1 MKYIQVENLL
11 GKTYHSR
18 LFDLVSGMNGFPW
31 YFLSK
36 DVAYQPSDEFNF
48 GDINLL
54 DMEEREKSVG
64 FTHLLIDNHGIES
77 PFLPHFTAFLDA
89 VKDAM
94 PAPITFTRVR
104 LALQLN
110 NGNGGHHNGVHTD
123 SEKDHYAAI
132 YYFHDSSGDT
142 VFFNEYDDPTDG
154 TVDERW
160 FRARTQEYTECR
172 RVTPKANTLFA
183 FDGHQFHSSSNPHT
197 NPFRV
202 ICNLNFTSDYDLF
215 AADTSPRN

>member
-1 MKYIQVENLL
+1 MKYIQVDNLL
-11 GKTYHSR
+11 GQTYHSR

-36 DVAYQPSDEFNF
+36 DVAYQPSEDFNF
-48 GDINLL
+48 GDINLM

-64 FTHLLIDNHGIES
+64 FTHLLIDNYGIES
-77 PFLPHFTAFLDA
+77 PFLPHFAAFLDS

-94 PAPITFTRVR
+94 PAPIKFTRVR

-142 VFFNEYDDPTDG
+142 VFFNEYDDPTNG

-160 FRARTQEYTECR
+160 WRAHTQEYTECK

-183 FDGHQFHSSSNPHT
+183 FDGHQFHSSSNPYT

-202 ICNLNFTSDYDLF
+202 ICNLNFVSDYDLF
-215 AADTSPRN
+215 ALNSTTCN

>member
-1 MKYIQVENLL
+1 MKYIQVDNLL
-11 GKTYHSR
+11 GQTYHSR

-36 DVAYQPSDEFNF
+36 DVAYQPSEDFNF
-48 GDINLL
+48 GDINLM

-64 FTHLLIDNHGIES
+64 FTHLLIDNYGIES
-77 PFLPHFTAFLDA
+77 PFLPHFAAFLDS

-94 PAPITFTRVR
+94 PAPIKFTRVR

-142 VFFNEYDDPTDG
+142 VFFNEYDDPTNG

-160 FRARTQEYTECR
+160 WRAHTQEYTECK

-183 FDGHQFHSSSNPHT
+183 FDGHQFHSSSNPYT

-202 ICNLNFTSDYDLF
+202 ICNLNFVSDYDIF
-215 AADTSPRN
+215 ALNTTTCN